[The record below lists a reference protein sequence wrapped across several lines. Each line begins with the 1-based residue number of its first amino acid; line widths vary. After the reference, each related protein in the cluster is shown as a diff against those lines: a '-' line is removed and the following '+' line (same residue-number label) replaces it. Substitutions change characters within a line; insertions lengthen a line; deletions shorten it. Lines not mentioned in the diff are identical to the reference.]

1 MINILLQTAY
11 RIYKWCSSNEDGNEK
26 SMVHAES
33 NDDLINHLQYNSAWK
48 QESLVATCNRR
59 ALFRFSD
66 VESSLTL
73 DSTSKPSCY
82 HNMDII
88 DEKYESKSMC
98 GRKKTYV
105 CRWCSLD
112 EGKTLKTSRAY
123 RTSWFCI
130 ECSMLL
136 AKDEE
141 KVYLHPGCFGKYHN
155 MIEVQNALGWC

>member
-1 MINILLQTAY
+1 MAL
-11 RIYKWCSSNEDGNEK
+11 
-26 SMVHAES
+26 AES
-33 NDDLINHLQYNSAWK
+33 NDDLVNHLLYNSAWK

-66 VESSLTL
+66 VESRLTL
-73 DSTSKPSCY
+73 DSTSKPSWY

-98 GRKKTYV
+98 GRKKKTYV

-123 RTSWFCI
+123 RTSWFRI

-136 AKDEE
+136 AKDELRCIYILGALGSTITWLKCRMPCLNGE
-141 KVYLHPGCFGKYHN
+141 KVPVMKIPPFFGT
-155 MIEVQNALGWC
+155 ALASKFLL

>member
-1 MINILLQTAY
+1 MGCIQVDHDYVINILLQTAY

-26 SMVHAES
+26 SMAHAEL
-33 NDDLINHLQYNSAWK
+33 NDGLINHLLYNSAWK
-48 QESLVATCNRR
+48 QESLVATRNRR

-98 GRKKTYV
+98 GRKNTYV
-105 CRWCSLD
+105 CRW
-112 EGKTLKTSRAY
+112 
-123 RTSWFCI
+123 
-130 ECSMLL
+130 
-136 AKDEE
+136 
-141 KVYLHPGCFGKYHN
+141 
-155 MIEVQNALGWC
+155 